1 MIYIFLTSNH
11 VVNLFKAL
19 SATAVSQYYKAT
31 QIDFIDNTDIMHKLQ
46 TAHSL
51 NG

>member
-1 MIYIFLTSNH
+1 MLLIYSKSCQLQQ
-11 VVNLFKAL
+11 L
-19 SATAVSQYYKAT
+19 VSTTNYKAT
-31 QIDFIDNTDIMHKLQ
+31 QTDFIDNTDIMHKLQ